1 MKTLYLILGFAAV
14 SGLFSCAQYGYYQ
27 SPSHTQLNAYRA
39 MPLQSDSLPFSM
51 HVSGSFSQGAANQ
64 NSKDNLYYF
73 QGGFHNTHQTKD
85 LQFAYGLNAGM
96 GSYKV
101 TPYSIDPNNIPYNYY
116 LNYTYIN
123 SVAGR
128 KSFSTWGGFAA
139 VNFVKSFPKGGEWRI
154 IGAEW
159 NWQRESG
166 NYLDFRRKL
175 DFNDANLND
184 KNREFSTLSLS
195 TELLGKMKNG
205 SYGYKVSYGTALR
218 TIMQYDED
226 GNGRKVLPGSLSQT
240 FHLTQDRFTGYA
252 QLNTG
257 FYAYNVRFGINY
269 RILR

>member
-1 MKTLYLILGFAAV
+1 M
-14 SGLFSCAQYGYYQ
+14 
-27 SPSHTQLNAYRA
+27 NAYRA
-39 MPLQSDSLPFSM
+39 MPLQSDSIPFSIQL
-51 HVSGSFSQGAANQ
+51 SGSFSQGAANQ
-64 NSKDNLYYF
+64 SSKDNMYYF

-85 LQFAYGLNAGM
+85 LQFAYGLNAGV

-101 TPYSIDPNNIPYNYY
+101 TPFTIDINTTPFNYY

-128 KSFSTWGGFAA
+128 KSFTNWGGFAA
-139 VNFVKSFPKGGEWRI
+139 LNYVKSFPKGGEWRI

-166 NYLDFRRKL
+166 EYLDFRRSL

-184 KNREFSTLSLS
+184 KNREFSTVSIT
-195 TELLGKMKNG
+195 TELLGKTKNG
-205 SYGYKVSYGTALR
+205 SYGYKIAYGASLQSL
-218 TIMQYDED
+218 IQYDED
-226 GNGRKVLPGSLSQT
+226 GNGRKVMPSSLSQT
-240 FHLTQDRFTGYA
+240 FHITQDRFTGYA

-257 FYAYNVRFGINY
+257 FYSYNFRFGINY